1 MNILNLTDNDMT
13 ALIRILD
20 NALSNPELF
29 TDVDE
34 DGYEKFNRDFFNQIN
49 DLKRI
54 LVLTKGE

>member
-54 LVLTKGE
+54 LVLIKGE